1 MKLRTGLRVVVVCAA
16 LMMLQAVVLTF
27 WCESASVFS
36 FRVEDLTPLAKG
48 GQVLRYPIGEFKST
62 IPGFLDFAV
71 LLLIAVL
78 VLRNS
83 RVQVFGVEISHRLLA
98 LGMLGL
104 AAWNVLFAAF
114 LVVLEFKYLHP
125 CPV

>member
-1 MKLRTGLRVVVVCAA
+1 MI
-16 LMMLQAVVLTF
+16 LQAIVLTF

-36 FRVEDLTPLAKG
+36 FRIEDLTPLAEG

-62 IPGFLDFAV
+62 ILGFLDFAA
-71 LLLIAVL
+71 LLAMAIL
-78 VLRNS
+78 VLR
-83 RVQVFGVEISHRLLA
+83 QVPIRILGVPVSHRVVG

-104 AAWNVLFAAF
+104 TAWNVVFAGI